1 MTCEMSYRQV
11 VCAILCVGITFF
23 ASATHATDSSD
34 PSADSA
40 FAESVASLFRSS
52 HVQPEPNAEL
62 ENDSD
67 LEDPDLSALSEL
79 ESLLSEP
86 VLVPG
91 SSATTLTELVEDLPT
106 ELPPGYV
113 MAPVSRRT
121 PAAVTRIDYDMI
133 WASGARRLT
142 ELFDIYVPNT
152 QITKHFF
159 SFEHIITRGLLAD
172 LEDKYIFLV
181 NGKIM
186 NHQTITGAF
195 SEIRDLPLLGDIHHV
210 DFVRGPGSAMWGPG
224 AISGVISLN
233 THNAM
238 TFQGTDATYRQGALD
253 TFSAFEL
260 RHGRKFTEDSGVF
273 VYFGIA
279 DYDGANYDNA
289 PLKYSTSF
297 DTPNSLP
304 NYSAGQPITVPPGI
318 FGNDRESMASRAKMK
333 VHAQYTKGN
342 FDFWVRYTQGGE
354 KASPTRGEFAL
365 PPFGGQA
372 PDEDFSTRSAFQFGY
387 VQLSLFGQ
395 YLWEIND
402 CLNAQFRVG
411 WDSMDFFRYFDS
423 PANPPST
430 GNPHREEEYYGRVLF
445 NWTPNESH
453 SSAFGFE
460 LSRHHLGLRTWS
472 FPDAP
477 AAPIIQAGDGIT
489 DSPWWTTGYAFIAE
503 HQWKINDCW
512 TLFLTGRWD
521 EHTFTD
527 TLFSPRGAIVYTPDE
542 VNTVKFIA
550 TESVRRLPED
560 VLFGDARNGRGP
572 TDVEEIESL
581 ELRYERRPSDAWN
594 WAVSGFYQ
602 ESDFVGLSGFA
613 NSDQKTFAHVTT
625 WGAELELMYRTERA
639 RIIASQSYTGLI
651 NFNLVGAFALPD
663 DFDLADDFFFQRIS
677 AAPYG
682 FGNELAN
689 QSPHLTKIAVHYQH
703 NCCWSSDASLRI
715 YWGRPGDEDLA
726 TFQNARFAAQ
736 GSADRETDP
745 GFKKSFLGS
754 YFLNYA
760 LNYHYNQHI
769 TARLDLY
776 NILGWLDKDINK
788 RNFILQPGSY
798 RDEAAAIAATV
809 RFEY

>member
-1 MTCEMSYRQV
+1 MAVEALKWRRTTPKWSPLL
-11 VCAILCVGITFF
+11 AILFGLF
-23 ASATHATDSSD
+23 ACAF
-34 PSADSA
+34 PLKADEPLQEHSTSQVR
-40 FAESVASLFRSS
+40 ERIASLFRVTY
-52 HVQPEPNAEL
+52 VQPEEEAVPD
-62 ENDSD
+62 DS
-67 LEDPDLSALSEL
+67 DLSALSEL
-79 ESLLSEP
+79 ESLLGEP

-91 SSATTLTELVEDLPT
+91 TSAATLTELTEDLPSQ
-106 ELPPGYV
+106 LPPGYV
-113 MAPVSRRT
+113 VAPVSRRT
-121 PAAVTRIDYDMI
+121 PASVTRIDFDMI

-159 SFEHIITRGLLAD
+159 SFEHVITRGILAD
-172 LEDKYIFLV
+172 LEDKYLFLV

-224 AISGVISLN
+224 AISGVVSLN

-238 TFQGTDATYRQGALD
+238 TFQGTDATFRQGALE
-253 TFSAFEL
+253 TFSALEI
-260 RHGRKFTEDSGVF
+260 RHGRKFCKDSGIF

-279 DYDGANYDNA
+279 DYDGANFSNA
-289 PLKYSTSF
+289 PMKYSTSF
-297 DTPNSLP
+297 ATPDILP
-304 NYSAGQPITVPPGI
+304 DYVAGNPITAPSI
-318 FGNDRESMASRAKMK
+318 YGNDHEAWRSRSKMK

-354 KASPTRGEFAL
+354 KASPTRGNFAR
-365 PPFGGQA
+365 PPFGGQPA
-372 PDEDFSTRSAFQFGY
+372 DQDYSNASAFQFGY
-387 VQLSLFGQ
+387 VQFTIAAE

-402 CLNAQFRVG
+402 CFNAQFRMS
-411 WDSMDFFRYFDS
+411 WDSMDFYRFFQTS
-423 PANPPST
+423 AGQKST
-430 GNPHREEEYYGRVLF
+430 GNPHREEEYYGRLML
-445 NWTPNESH
+445 NWMPNDSH
-453 SSAFGFE
+453 SSAFGVEASHGRF
-460 LSRHHLGLRTWS
+460 GLTTWS
-472 FPDAP
+472 FPSQP
-477 AAPIIQAGDGIT
+477 GNTIINGTNG
-489 DSPWWTTGYAFIAE
+489 PWWTTGYAFIGE

-521 EHTFTD
+521 QHTYTN
-527 TLFSPRGAIVYTPDE
+527 TLFSPRGAIVWTPDD
-542 VNTVKFIA
+542 VNTLKFIA

-560 VLFGDARNGRGP
+560 VLFGDARNNRGP

-594 WAVSGFYQ
+594 WAVVGFYQ

-639 RIIASQSYTGLI
+639 RIIASQSYTGLL
-651 NFNLVGAFALPD
+651 NFNLVGGFALPD
-663 DFDLADDFFFQRIS
+663 DFDLADPFFQQRIS

-689 QSPHLTKIAVHYQH
+689 QSPHLTKISFHYDH

-726 TFQNARFAAQ
+726 AFDNARLEAR
-736 GSADRETDP
+736 GSANRETDP
-745 GFKKSFLGS
+745 GFTKSFLGS
-754 YFLNYA
+754 FFLNYA
-760 LNYHYNQHI
+760 LNYRYNEHM
-769 TARLDLY
+769 TARLDFY
-776 NILGWLDKDINK
+776 NILGWIDKDINK
-788 RNFILQPGSY
+788 RNFIFQPGSW

-809 RFEY
+809 RFKY